1 MEKTFAMFREY
12 FGYQSQSFLVEDLLK
27 ANNSENK
34 QIVNHNIFS
43 TNELENDIIKMN
55 MIYIYIYMISND
67 II

>member
-12 FGYQSQSFLVEDLLK
+12 FGYQSHSFLVEDLLK

-34 QIVNHNIFS
+34 QIVSHNIFS

-55 MIYIYIYMISND
+55 MIYIYIYIYD
-67 II
+67 IK

>member
-1 MEKTFAMFREY
+1 MFREY
-12 FGYQSQSFLVEDLLK
+12 FGYQSHSFLVEDLLK

-55 MIYIYIYMISND
+55 MIYIYIYI
-67 II
+67 